1 MSSGYT
7 YAYGDY
13 TNRTASFCSF
23 YSYTPHRPCPRL
35 PSIIIAKSRMD
46 KERHARELAD
56 YLAANPGAY
65 QTTSSVGDSTSVP
78 QSVAMNDYP
87 DPTIK

>member
-1 MSSGYT
+1 
-7 YAYGDY
+7 
-13 TNRTASFCSF
+13 
-23 YSYTPHRPCPRL
+23 
-35 PSIIIAKSRMD
+35 MD

-87 DPTIK
+87 GPTIK